1 MKRNPKY
8 VRAKKSGMTDV
19 DLLLIRE
26 SAKKTA
32 VQATQETYERAFVHM
47 LGITI
52 TLLANDYWSKTAKKR
67 VPKFIEDVVSLFD
80 SVQEGAVT
88 EQELLEI
95 IKEYAG
101 IDIFAEWA
109 EKRCSNG

>member
-8 VRAKKSGMTDV
+8 VRAKKSGITDT

-26 SAKKTA
+26 SAKKA
-32 VQATQETYERAFVHM
+32 AIEATKETYERAFVHV

-52 TLLANDYWSKTAKKR
+52 TLLANDYWSKSAKKR
-67 VPKFIEDVVSLFD
+67 VPKFVEDVVSLFE
-80 SVQEGAVT
+80 SVQAGVVT
-88 EQELLEI
+88 EQELFEI

-101 IDIFAEWA
+101 IDIITEWA
-109 EKRCSNG
+109 EKRCGNG